1 MAFCFSTARAEVF
14 LKEEMMHHATAG
26 SFLGVSG
33 VVWFWILSVIG
44 IGGVVFSLSR
54 RFQLLRLAR
63 SADRFDRLG
72 ERFRHMM
79 VFAIGQKKMFDDPF
93 AGLYHIFIF
102 YGFLVVSLR
111 TVSMVLEGL
120 LAGWE
125 LPLLHTT
132 VGHAYLFSKDIF
144 EVLVLIGLLLAIWR
158 RGFQKKSRIV
168 QSFGAWLVIGLI
180 GALMLTDLASEAAR
194 IAAGAVDGTFLPVSA
209 AMGKALGH
217 LSEAALQT
225 IYTSTWWIHLA
236 VLYYFANELPYSKH
250 FHVYTALLNVFFA
263 KLDAPGKLPSMDL
276 ENIDEDTR
284 FGIATVTD
292 LDWKQMLDLYT
303 CTECGRCREFCP
315 AALTDK
321 PLQPV
326 LLTKAIRNQLYSE
339 QSALLGSPGD
349 EGRTSEVELLPSII
363 DPDVIWACTTCRW
376 CERACPL
383 DISYVDKIVEI
394 RRNLVLEK
402 AEFPEEAQPAFRGY
416 EVNGN
421 PWQLPA
427 EERSAWA
434 EGLDVPLAGDGD
446 FEYLFFVGSP
456 GSYDD
461 HGRKVSQAFVKI
473 LKAAGVSFAILG
485 PEELT
490 SGDAVRRLGN
500 EYLFQMLAQQNI
512 ETMNAYGVTKI
523 VTNCPHVFN
532 TLKNEY
538 PDFGGNYEV
547 LHGTQLVADLIR
559 SGRIH
564 LTETVDEVVAYHDP
578 CYLGRT
584 NSEYDAP
591 RFLLNAVPG
600 LRFKEAELSKDR
612 SMCCGAGG
620 GRMWLEENLGSRIN
634 QLRYSQLEETGTENV
649 AVACPY
655 CYSMLSDAQN
665 ETGHE
670 DATTF
675 DVIELVARSLSP

>member
-1 MAFCFSTARAEVF
+1 
-14 LKEEMMHHATAG
+14 MHHATAG
-26 SFLGVSG
+26 SFLAIPG

-54 RFQLLRLAR
+54 RFQLLTIGRPAE
-63 SADRFDRLG
+63 RFDRLG
-72 ERFRHMM
+72 ERFKHMM
-79 VFAIGQKKMFDDPF
+79 VFAVGQKKMFDDPF

-111 TVSMVLEGL
+111 TVSMVIEGL
-120 LAGWE
+120 FAGWQ
-125 LPLLHTT
+125 LPLMETGF
-132 VGHAYLFSKDIF
+132 GHLYLFSKDIF
-144 EVLVLIGLLLAIWR
+144 EVLVLVGLAFAVWR
-158 RGFQKKSRIV
+158 RGVQKKPRMI

-180 GALMLTDLASEAAR
+180 GALMITDIGSEASR
-194 IAAGAVDGTFLPVSA
+194 IAAGAMDGAFLPVSA
-209 AMGKALGH
+209 AVAALFKGFSH
-217 LSEAALQT
+217 SALQT
-225 IYTSTWWIHLA
+225 MYTTMWWVHLA

-263 KLDAPGKLPSMDL
+263 NLDAPGKLPSMDL
-276 ENIDEDTR
+276 EEIDEDTR
-284 FGIATVTD
+284 FGISTVTD
-292 LDWKQMLDLYT
+292 LSWKQMLDLYT

-315 AALTDK
+315 TTLTEK

-326 LLTKAIRNQLYSE
+326 LLTKMIRNQLYSE
-339 QSALLGSPGD
+339 QNQLLGSPG
-349 EGRTSEVELLPSII
+349 EKGSASEEELVPVVV
-363 DPDVIWACTTCRW
+363 DPEIIWACTTCRW

-383 DISYVDKIVEI
+383 DISYVDKIVEM

-427 EERSAWA
+427 EERANWA
-434 EGLDVPLAGDGD
+434 DGLDVPLASDGD

-461 HGRKVSQAFVKI
+461 HGKKVSQAFVKI
-473 LKAAGVSFAILG
+473 LKEAGVSFAILG
-485 PEELT
+485 AEELT

-523 VTNCPHVFN
+523 VTNCPHVYN

-547 LHGTQLVADLIR
+547 LHGTQLVADLVR
-559 SGRIH
+559 SGKIH
-564 LTETVDEVVAYHDP
+564 LTEAVEEVVAYHDP

-584 NSEYDAP
+584 NGEYESP
-591 RFLLNAVPG
+591 RFLLNAIPG
-600 LRFKEAELSKDR
+600 LKFREPDLARDR

-620 GRMWLEENLGSRIN
+620 GRMWLEEDLGSRIN
-634 QLRYSQLEETGTENV
+634 QLRFSQLEQTGAENV

-655 CYSMLSDAQN
+655 CFSMLSDAQN

-670 DATTF
+670 EAKTW
-675 DVIELVARSLSP
+675 DVIELVARSLRT